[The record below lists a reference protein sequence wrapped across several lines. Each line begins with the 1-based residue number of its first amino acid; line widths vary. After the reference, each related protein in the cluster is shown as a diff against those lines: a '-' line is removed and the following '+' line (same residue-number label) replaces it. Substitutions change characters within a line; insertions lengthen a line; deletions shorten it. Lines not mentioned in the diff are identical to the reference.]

1 MQERGRRVLAFV
13 RRWVGIPRG
22 KPGPGQELPSL
33 ALGSIREVL
42 PHPCMNTRTFRPLS
56 CLPHQPL
63 TERPAEKQRE
73 GTPSL
78 AGKRPG
84 VRAPLGRH
92 PPWEARTQELPS
104 LALGSLREVLPHP
117 CMNTRTFRPFS
128 CLPHQPLTERP
139 AENIK
144 GLLRNAGKR
153 QESPRVRAPLGRHPP
168 WEARTWPGASEPC
181 SWVDTRGASPP
192 VHEHEDFPALFLPS
206 SSAVD

>member
-33 ALGSIREVL
+33 ALGSIREV
-42 PHPCMNTRTFRPLS
+42 P
-56 CLPHQPL
+56 
-63 TERPAEKQRE
+63 
-73 GTPSL
+73 
-78 AGKRPG
+78 
-84 VRAPLGRH
+84 
-92 PPWEARTQELPS
+92 
-104 LALGSLREVLPHP
+104 PHP

-139 AENIK
+139 AEKQRGVEEGVSGEQLSAVK

-192 VHEHEDFPALFLPS
+192 VHEHEDLPPSFLPS